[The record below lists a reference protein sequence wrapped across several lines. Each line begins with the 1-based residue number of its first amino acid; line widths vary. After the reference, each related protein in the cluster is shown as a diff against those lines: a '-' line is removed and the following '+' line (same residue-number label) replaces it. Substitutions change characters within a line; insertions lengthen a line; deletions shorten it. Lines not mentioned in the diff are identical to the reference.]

1 MELQENVLIKGRYRL
16 LEERGRG
23 SFGEVWRARDEVT
36 GGEVAV
42 KMLIG
47 LDRQGQQVFAEE
59 FKIANALNHPNL
71 LHTDYYDIYENR
83 PFVVMPY
90 CPDSSLSLA
99 GKMDE
104 ETAWKFLREVAAGL
118 AYLHENGII
127 HRDIKPANILRDRS
141 GRFLIADFGIS
152 TRMRDTLRRNSTR
165 QMQLNDNAGTIPYMA
180 PELFSSMPKATA
192 ASDIW
197 AFGASLYELIMG
209 ELPFCGQGGVMQKQG
224 ADVPVIPL
232 AVSLKLKSVVSTCLA
247 ADPANRPAAKQLMK
261 GLETVSTANQS
272 TVFHRAAYSSA
283 AGSPRPSAPTQKS
296 NNPPVSTRSSNN
308 QADIQRTK
316 TNDSEIWIGTDS
328 HGRQWYE
335 NTAGNRISAQFDWVS
350 PKISKKKTFVGE
362 NGRYACAEF
371 KSNGRLQLT
380 SSYLFTDRTTW
391 KENYYLFTN
400 PPEKVAVVYN
410 GKKYVYDQNG
420 DLCPLAF
427 DWIGLSGYVV
437 PIVGGIWIILIIIFV
452 IGTVLAYTGIG
463 GEWVFDLP
471 WDIGSDLQEGIGK
484 SFFGKL
490 FLVVEIVFVMGIF
503 AAFLTLILPTYIIFG
518 VIISGLAFALGF
530 RPEKWMQDGKPHK
543 GLPQDFEY

>member
-247 ADPANRPAAKQLMK
+247 TDPANRPTAKQLMK

-283 AGSPRPSAPTQKS
+283 ADSPRPSAPTQKS

-308 QADIQRTK
+308 QSDIQRTK
-316 TNDSEIWIGTDS
+316 TNDSDIWIGTDA

-380 SSYLFTDRTTW
+380 SSYMFMNRCQW
-391 KENYYLFTN
+391 KG
-400 PPEKVAVVYN
+400 KVAVVYN
-410 GKKYVYDQNG
+410 GKQYVYDEDG
-420 DLCPLAF
+420 DLCPLVF
-427 DWIGLSGYVV
+427 NWVLGLEEPVV
-437 PIVGGIWIILIIIFV
+437 SIVGLIGYALPLLFII
-452 IGTVLAYTGIG
+452 GSVLAYTGIG
-463 GEWVFDLP
+463 CEWMFDFP
-471 WDIGSDLQEGIGK
+471 FDIGRNLQEGIEK
-484 SFFGKL
+484 NFFGKL
-490 FLVVEIVFVMGIF
+490 WLVVGN
-503 AAFLTLILPTYIIFG
+503 ALFLALVWMIPMFIICFIFG
-518 VIISGLAFALGF
+518 AIISGLAFAFGSG
-530 RPEKWMQDGKPHK
+530 KWIEGKPHK